1 MIDAERTESSVLS
14 RTEAGVLAPVFGTF
28 QAVAAFS
35 KRKPLG
41 AAGGAITLALI
52 AVAALAPIIAPHDP
66 RELMGV
72 VHAPPQLAFPLGTDA
87 VGRDML
93 SRMI

>member
-1 MIDAERTESSVLS
+1 MIDAERTEASVLS

-41 AAGGAITLALI
+41 AAGG
-52 AVAALAPIIAPHDP
+52 
-66 RELMGV
+66 R
-72 VHAPPQLAFPLGTDA
+72 
-87 VGRDML
+87 
-93 SRMI
+93 